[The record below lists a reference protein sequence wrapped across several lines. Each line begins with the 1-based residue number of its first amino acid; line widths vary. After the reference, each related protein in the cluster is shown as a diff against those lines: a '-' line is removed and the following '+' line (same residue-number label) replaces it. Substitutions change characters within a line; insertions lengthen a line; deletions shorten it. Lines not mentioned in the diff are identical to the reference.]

1 MSANYNVRA
10 DVIDIQQ
17 DNPRKEDIFL
27 VDTNVWYWQ
36 TYTQAS
42 ILSTPYNQYQ
52 IQQYPSYLNKA
63 LSANSLLLYCG
74 LSLIELV
81 HNIERSEREISIQ
94 QGNIPSQTK
103 PKEYRH
109 NYPQERANVVSEI
122 QLACSQVKSIAAEI
136 KILIESQV
144 INSALNRLQTQ
155 LLDGYD
161 LLILEAM
168 KRENINSII
177 TDDGDYI
184 TVPNIKVFTANRNVI
199 IAARNQ
205 GKLIVR

>member
-17 DNPRKEDIFL
+17 DNPLKEDIFL

-52 IQQYPSYLNKA
+52 IQQYPSYLNKSLSVNA
-63 LSANSLLLYCG
+63 LLSYCG
-74 LSLIELV
+74 LSLMELV
-81 HNIERSEREISIQ
+81 HNIERSERKISIQ
-94 QGNIPSQTK
+94 QGNISGQTK

-136 KILIESQV
+136 KISIESQV
-144 INSALNRLQTQ
+144 IDSALNRLQTQ